1 MRVPAGVPGL
11 TLGLTLVLTG
21 AVTSAC
27 SFDVAHSVRSTEI
40 TAGSTVPSTDAER
53 ALLTLGHL
61 SDKFEVDPAD
71 DGSDDEGSDW
81 GCLTPGDATGD
92 DPGDVEISF
101 SAKRDPGLPGV
112 FNAVTA
118 DAPDEKTAATAFTR
132 LADNFRE
139 CTHVHS
145 TSDDGTTWDFD
156 VTTDTDG
163 WAKGGDQQINVVAIG
178 RVGMAGMSGMKL
190 PLDIRMSLVRVG
202 KVATMVGFFDLSD
215 NARATRAAHQRLIG
229 AATARLRAVLA
240 GDELPP
246 TRPLLE
252 DYEFS
257 NILEQMI
264 APVDEA

>member
-1 MRVPAGVPGL
+1 
-11 TLGLTLVLTG
+11 
-21 AVTSAC
+21 
-27 SFDVAHSVRSTEI
+27 
-40 TAGSTVPSTDAER
+40 
-53 ALLTLGHL
+53 
-61 SDKFEVDPAD
+61 
-71 DGSDDEGSDW
+71 
-81 GCLTPGDATGD
+81 
-92 DPGDVEISF
+92 
-101 SAKRDPGLPGV
+101 
-112 FNAVTA
+112 VTA
-118 DAPDEKTAATAFTR
+118 DAPDEETAATAFDR
-132 LADNFRE
+132 LADNFRD

-145 TSDDGTTWDFD
+145 KSNDGTTWDFD

-215 NARATRAAHQRLIG
+215 NPRATRAAHQRLIG

-257 NILEQMI
+257 NVLDLLI